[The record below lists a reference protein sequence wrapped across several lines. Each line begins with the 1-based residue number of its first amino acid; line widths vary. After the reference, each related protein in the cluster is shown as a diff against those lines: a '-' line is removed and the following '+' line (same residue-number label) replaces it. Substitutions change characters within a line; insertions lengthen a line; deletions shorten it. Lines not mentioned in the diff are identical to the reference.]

1 MKNVFKIPFITLL
14 LLVVISC
21 SKESKKEFFNK
32 GKAVIAGKV
41 INCDGEAKAIAFSGS
56 SILQPIRSTALI
68 DSLGNFRV
76 EVELTNA
83 QNIQLYFQQGVAIL
97 YVQPSDSL
105 FLELDELLFNKN
117 QFPSF
122 HVSGTVSSANVTNDI
137 CLYMQAKELL
147 EPFQPD
153 YSAANVSVFHNILK
167 KEIVRQDSILLSYCN
182 NHKVTDEFRTWAA
195 KEATYTIANEL
206 VSYSFFNRDY
216 KGSLFNESLFPTDDD
231 CAIVY
236 SGYYTHL
243 KNYVFN
249 SVLLRDSINND
260 LYQKGNYNQAY
271 SKALN
276 KVVTTCNK
284 GLSRDIMCFNLLNT
298 LYNDSF
304 KDYVLILN
312 SVENYIE
319 SPFLTNELKLK
330 KQNREKQASLNI
342 AYLDQTNKEPKEVT
356 GDFWEELKDKYRNK
370 VIYVDLWSTSCGPCI
385 GEIPASIEL
394 HELFKGKDIVFVN
407 LCLGS
412 DKTDWQKIIANTNF
426 SGEHYLLSSY
436 QSQLLQGK
444 LKYEGTP
451 TYLIIDKQGLLINNN
466 APRPSS
472 GDKIKSLLNNEIEK
486 HSV

>member
-1 MKNVFKIPFITLL
+1 MKNVFKFPFITLL
-14 LLVVISC
+14 LLVLISC
-21 SKESKKEFFNK
+21 SNEPKNEFVEK

-41 INCDGEAKAIAFSGS
+41 INRDEKAKTIAFSGN
-56 SILQPIRSTALI
+56 SILQPIRNTALI

-76 EVELTNA
+76 EIELTNG
-83 QNIQLYFQQGVAIL
+83 QNIQLYFQQGVAII

-105 FLELDELLFNKN
+105 FLELDESLFNKN

-122 HVSGTVSSANVTNDI
+122 HVSGSVSSANVTNDI

-153 YSAANVSVFHNILK
+153 YSAANVSVFHNILN
-167 KEIVRQDSILLSYCN
+167 KEKVRQDSILLSYCN
-182 NHKVTDEFRTWAA
+182 NHKVTNEFRMWAA
-195 KEATYTIANEL
+195 KEATYTLANEL

-216 KGSLFNESLFPTDDD
+216 KGSLFNEKLFPTDDD

-236 SGYYTHL
+236 SGYSTHL
-243 KNYVFN
+243 ENYVFN
-249 SVLLRDSINND
+249 SALWRDSINND

-271 SKALN
+271 LKALN
-276 KVVTTCNK
+276 KVVTISNK
-284 GLSRDIMCFNLLNT
+284 GLSRDIMCFNLLNK
-298 LYNDSF
+298 LYDDSF
-304 KDYVLILN
+304 KDFVLVLN
-312 SVENYIE
+312 SVEDYIE
-319 SPFLTNELKLK
+319 SPILIDELKLK
-330 KQNREKQASLNI
+330 KHNRQKQASLNI
-342 AYLDQTNKEPKEVT
+342 AYLDPTTKEQKEVT
-356 GDFWEELKDKYRNK
+356 GDFWVELKDKYRDK

-394 HELFKGKDIVFVN
+394 HEMFKGKDIVFVN

-426 SGEHYLLSSY
+426 SGEHYLLNSY

-451 TYLIIDKQGLLINNN
+451 TYLIIDKKGLLINNN

-472 GDKIKSLLNNEIEK
+472 GEKIKSLLNKEIEK